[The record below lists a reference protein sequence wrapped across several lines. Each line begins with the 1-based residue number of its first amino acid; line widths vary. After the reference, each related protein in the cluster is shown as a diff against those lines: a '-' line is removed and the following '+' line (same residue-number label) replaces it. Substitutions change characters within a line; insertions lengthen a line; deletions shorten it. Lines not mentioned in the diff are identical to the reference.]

1 MNALAD
7 CGELIYN
14 KLGLFKAERLTWSL
28 IAIVIF
34 IIYVAYTIINIS
46 KFIVFLAFILFV

>member
-1 MNALAD
+1 MNILAD
-7 CGELIYN
+7 CVELIYN

-34 IIYVAYTIINIS
+34 IIYVVYTIIYIR
-46 KFIVFLAFILFV
+46 KFVNFLVIYLI